1 MKVCELVDL
10 FKNVNPDAEIR
21 LNVHN
26 YEYGIE
32 LYHVD
37 FENLSIYDDSV
48 DLTLSGFASVDV
60 NDLGS

>member
-1 MKVCELVDL
+1 MKVYELVDL
-10 FKNVNPDAEIR
+10 FKSVNPDAEIR

-48 DLTLSGFASVDV
+48 NLTLSGFDSLSAK
-60 NDLGS
+60 DLES